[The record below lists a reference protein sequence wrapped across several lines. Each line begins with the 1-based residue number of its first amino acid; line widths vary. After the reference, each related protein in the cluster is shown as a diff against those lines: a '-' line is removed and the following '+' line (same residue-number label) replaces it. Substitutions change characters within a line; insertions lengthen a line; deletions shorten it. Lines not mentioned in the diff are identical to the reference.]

1 MTIALVI
8 AIVAMVACIVM
19 LTYKINTVE
28 EKVEKSDATAL
39 VNSLDTYTKKSVDT
53 ANVNFN
59 SIVAA
64 FNHQRDEID
73 SITDRMNAIAADIK
87 RLDEEITRVKKDERE
102 IRSYYVNFREP
113 KALPVYNAGVPWAKD
128 YPCNEEHE

>member
-19 LTYKINTVE
+19 LTYKIKTVE

-39 VNSLDTYTKKSVDT
+39 VNSLNTYTKKSVDT

-73 SITDRMNAIAADIK
+73 SITDRMNAIVADIK
-87 RLDEEITRVKKDERE
+87 RLDEEITQVKKDERE

-113 KALPVYNAGVPWAKD
+113 KELPVYNAGVPWAKD